1 LPKLITLELMDATKD
16 FITMSLRVRIRDHIH
31 TIDDIC
37 GEDPDEDLRN
47 DLQNRLKHYSEAID
61 ILNVYRE
68 DWSV

>member
-1 LPKLITLELMDATKD
+1 MDATKD

-61 ILNVYRE
+61 ILNAYRE